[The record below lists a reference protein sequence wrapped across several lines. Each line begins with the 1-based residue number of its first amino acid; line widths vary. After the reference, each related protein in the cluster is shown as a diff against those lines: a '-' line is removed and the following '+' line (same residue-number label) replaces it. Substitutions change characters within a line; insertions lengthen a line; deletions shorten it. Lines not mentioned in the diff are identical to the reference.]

1 MTTSK
6 TFDLKLFSREFSK
19 NIHPGKLQFTLSPE
33 RLSWLFLL
41 WEVNPSPDCKL
52 IKLLTFLTLFL
63 LLSTVL
69 LQPDLGRTT
78 DKITLFTRAHYSD
91 LRFYFVFYFFLK
103 LEINT
108 LYIFTGNS

>member
-19 NIHPGKLQFTLSPE
+19 NRHPGKLQFTFSPE

-52 IKLLTFLTLFL
+52 IKRLTFLILFL

-69 LQPDLGRTT
+69 LQPDLSRKTA
-78 DKITLFTRAHYSD
+78 IAFSRQNNAVYACAL
-91 LRFYFVFYFFLK
+91 LRFEVLFCFLLFF
-103 LEINT
+103 EI
-108 LYIFTGNS
+108 